1 MAMNDDLPSKAD
13 TMPGSADSES
23 ATRKVQAAVE
33 TAQGYAADLGER
45 GKSAYRSGNEAV
57 AAHVDPLPG
66 MVLAA
71 AAGFLAGALWAHGRR
86 Y

>member
-13 TMPGSADSES
+13 TFPGASEADST
-23 ATRKVQAAVE
+23 TRKVQAAIE
-33 TAQGYAADLGER
+33 SAQGYANDLGER
-45 GKSAYRSGNEAV
+45 TKTAYRSSNEAV

-71 AAGFLAGALWAHGRR
+71 AAGFLAGCLWAGGRR